1 MVKEEVIK
9 QDKIFEARIKEYQE
23 KIDKI
28 KKEHSKIVVG
38 QQEVISYLIEALLA
52 DGHVLV
58 EGIPGIGKTLIVR
71 CLAIITGSVFSR
83 IQFTPDLLPTDILGI
98 TTYEEGKG
106 FYTVKGPIFANFVL
120 ADEINRSPPKV
131 QSALLESMQEK
142 QVTIGKETFK
152 LPPPF
157 LVMATQNPLEQVGTY
172 KLPEAQVDRFLFKL
186 IITYP
191 TPDEEIDI
199 LSKNMTLGKIEDY
212 QLLPIINP
220 IEILEAQ
227 RFVKKIYLDKKIEKY
242 IIRIIDATRHPE
254 KYGVELGKYL
264 DYGASPRSSIGIF
277 ISAKAHALIRGRS
290 YVMPQD
296 VKEVAYPVLRHR
308 LLINFEGE
316 AEEIKSEDIIK
327 EILDKVPII

>member
-1 MVKEEVIK
+1 M
-9 QDKIFEARIKEYQE
+9 
-23 KIDKI
+23 
-28 KKEHSKIVVG
+28 
-38 QQEVISYLIEALLA
+38 
-52 DGHVLV
+52 
-58 EGIPGIGKTLIVR
+58 
-71 CLAIITGSVFSR
+71 
-83 IQFTPDLLPTDILGI
+83 
-98 TTYEEGKG
+98 
-106 FYTVKGPIFANFVL
+106 L

-227 RFVKKIYLDKKIEKY
+227 RFVKKIYLDKKK
-242 IIRIIDATRHPE
+242 
-254 KYGVELGKYL
+254 K
-264 DYGASPRSSIGIF
+264 
-277 ISAKAHALIRGRS
+277 
-290 YVMPQD
+290 
-296 VKEVAYPVLRHR
+296 
-308 LLINFEGE
+308 
-316 AEEIKSEDIIK
+316 
-327 EILDKVPII
+327 